1 MTKSTQESIE
11 LKWKLLAAQAREQA
25 QALPAGKERDELNK
39 KARQLDTASQMN
51 LWLSS
56 RGLQPPTSR

>member
-1 MTKSTQESIE
+1 MTSSTQEAIE

-25 QALPAGKERDELNK
+25 QALPAGKERDDLNK

-51 LWLSS
+51 RWLTS
-56 RGLQPPTSR
+56 RALQPPAGR